1 MIRRPP
7 RSTRTDTRFPHTT
20 LFRSPSTTLVVVLN
34 ILPSPCRCAPASVDT
49 ERRFIHVEDRFHF
62 LAVVDRHLPQAHDLP
77 HDLWVVTL
85 RLGLV
90 VNVADIVGDTLFLFL
105 QPLAALD
112 EKAQLFVGSGGFAHF
127 MLRWLGCGLASIA
140 PARP

>member
-1 MIRRPP
+1 MFAPTITSPVTIP
-7 RSTRTDTRFPHTT
+7 RYSRTGR
-20 LFRSPSTTLVVVLN
+20 PSTTLVVVLN

-90 VNVADIVGDTLFLFL
+90 VNVARSEERRVGKECVSTCR
-105 QPLAALD
+105 
-112 EKAQLFVGSGGFAHF
+112 S
-127 MLRWLGCGLASIA
+127 RWS
-140 PARP
+140 PSP